1 LSISGI
7 GIKIAK
13 VYVNGVRHRWMIPFI
28 QSNAM
33 KKRALTMKKKQNKT
47 NRRRI
52 IFSTHAPEAKNVS
65 LVGEFNNW
73 NPEKHP
79 MKSEGNGQWI
89 KTVMLNPGTYE
100 YKFLVDEN
108 WLLDT
113 KNDHSRLNCYGTLNS
128 VITVSPWQK

>member
-1 LSISGI
+1 ML
-7 GIKIAK
+7 K
-13 VYVNGVRHRWMIPFI
+13 GV
-28 QSNAM
+28 
-33 KKRALTMKKKQNKT
+33 LTMNKKQKKT

-52 IFSTHAPEAKNVS
+52 TFLINAPEARKVS

-73 NPEKHP
+73 NPGKHP
-79 MKSEGNGQWI
+79 MKSEDKGQWI

-128 VITVSPWQK
+128 LITVSP